1 MAPLLNQGDR
11 LFVNKLVYTR
21 YPSYLAGYFDK
32 NYHLFHGPERGDVI
46 VFTPP
51 HDYERDFVKR
61 VIGIPGDVVDID
73 GAHVYV
79 NGDMVNYP
87 ESFTRRVH
95 ENWPIIVPES
105 EYFVLGDNRELS
117 FDSRNWGSVDE
128 SLIIGK
134 VWVIYWPFGKMKVF

>member
-21 YPSYLAGYFDK
+21 YPSYLSGYFDK
-32 NYHLFHGPERGDVI
+32 NYHLFHAPERGDVI

-73 GAHVYV
+73 
-79 NGDMVNYP
+79 
-87 ESFTRRVH
+87 
-95 ENWPIIVPES
+95 
-105 EYFVLGDNRELS
+105 
-117 FDSRNWGSVDE
+117 
-128 SLIIGK
+128 
-134 VWVIYWPFGKMKVF
+134 

>member
-21 YPSYLAGYFDK
+21 YPSYLSGYFDK
-32 NYHLFHGPERGDVI
+32 NYHLFHAPERGDVI

-79 NGDMVNYP
+79 NGDMVNY
-87 ESFTRRVH
+87 SDSITRRVH

-134 VWVIYWPFGKMKVF
+134 VWVIYWPFGKMKAF